1 MNKIMLTGRLVKDA
15 EMSFLPGTGIPKIT
29 FTLAVDRAYQKDKAN
44 KKTDFIACE
53 QIGKHT
59 EKLAQY
65 LTKGKM
71 IGVEGELNI
80 DQYEKD
86 GQKRSFTKVK
96 VDKLEFLGGG
106 SKETYPDLT
115 GGINKYS
122 SPDPTGKFKEVL
134 MDEDLPF

>member
-15 EMSFLPGTGIPKIT
+15 EMGFLPGTGMPKIT
-29 FTLAVDRAYQKDKAN
+29 FTMAIDRAYQKDKNN
-44 KKTDFIACE
+44 KKVDFIACE

-71 IGVEGELNI
+71 RGVEGELNI

-86 GQKRSFTKVK
+86 GQKKSFTKLQVSNILFIHFFLLFIFS
-96 VDKLEFLGGG
+96 VFFIKLF
-106 SKETYPDLT
+106 SC
-115 GGINKYS
+115 
-122 SPDPTGKFKEVL
+122 
-134 MDEDLPF
+134 